1 MPVMMLSKCRV
12 RALSRLLVAF
22 AAAGCLS
29 TSAQA
34 AEDLKTGGPYVP
46 TPQVVVDQMLR
57 FANVGEKDFVIDLGS
72 GDGVIVL
79 TAAKQYKAS
88 GMGVDIDADLVRKS
102 NESARKL
109 GLSDRARFEQLDVFK
124 ADLGKASVLTLYLL
138 PGMMINLRSK
148 IFNELK
154 PGVRVV
160 SHDYHFGGDWSPDDQ
175 IRFDVPE
182 KEAINGVPSA
192 TVYLWHVPA
201 KIAGKWEIKV
211 AGGGSYELAIKQR
224 FQSVEASV
232 TAAAGNPLQ
241 PQGLAL
247 RGANFS
253 FALPDGKGIARFA
266 GRVKDDAMEGTVELP
281 GARTSAR
288 WSAVRTV
295 AGAVTTE

>member
-1 MPVMMLSKCRV
+1 MRSIARGSLGTAAILAVACLFAPV
-12 RALSRLLVAF
+12 
-22 AAAGCLS
+22 
-29 TSAQA
+29 QA

-138 PGMMINLRSK
+138 PAMMINLRSK

-160 SHDYHFGGDWSPDDQ
+160 SHDYNFGSEWSPDDQ

-211 AGGGSYELAIKQR
+211 AGGGTYEFAIRQR
-224 FQSVEASV
+224 FQSVEAGV
-232 TAAAGNPLQ
+232 TAAGKPLL
-241 PQGLAL
+241 PQMLTL
-247 RGANFS
+247 RGADFG

-266 GRVKDDAMEGTVELP
+266 GRVKGDAMEGTVELP
-281 GARTSAR
+281 DGRTPVR
-288 WSAVRTV
+288 WSAVRTL
-295 AGAVTTE
+295 AGTVVIE